1 MKDHL
6 DDVEFASALAGE
18 ELTGEAA
25 EHLGSCVSCRLRLA
39 EMRGWIEERRQ
50 RMERDAPDWQD
61 QRERIAAR
69 LDGVSAPR
77 RRRRWLRPA
86 VAAAALIAVAVGVGI
101 MQLPRGEDVRSDLAV
116 EEILAEA
123 DALLADDTIPGF
135 EVIDPGFEGLGDDSD
150 NGVS

>member
-6 DDVEFASALAGE
+6 DDAEFAAALAGE
-18 ELTGEAA
+18 ELAGRVS
-25 EHLGSCVSCRLRLA
+25 EHLGTCVGCRRQLA
-39 EMRGWIEERRQ
+39 EMGGWIEERRQ

-69 LDGVSAPR
+69 LDGAPVL
-77 RRRRWLRPA
+77 RRRWLRPA
-86 VAAAALIAVAVGVGI
+86 GAAAALAAVAVGVGI
-101 MQLPRGEDVRSDLAV
+101 MQLPRGEDVRGDLAV